1 MDTLVRCKAC
11 GYVMEAGKVGDK
23 CPACGVSSKQ
33 FEPYD
38 DKLSDGRRRLISLDI
53 HPVVVH
59 MPQAFAASLVI
70 LAALLAA
77 LGEGPLRVELL
88 DAATVLGAV
97 LPFSVAAAF
106 AAGLFDGKLRF
117 RRVTTPVLIRKM
129 IVGGFFFLASLAGGG
144 LVVFASLASKAA
156 LAGFAAMELLSLAA
170 GSTLGIWG
178 SRLVGARL
186 PGK

>member
-1 MDTLVRCKAC
+1 MDTLVRCKTC
-11 GYVMEAGKVGDK
+11 GYVMEAGKVGEK
-23 CPACGVSSKQ
+23 CPACGVSAKQ

-38 DKLSDGRRRLISLDI
+38 DKLSDRRRLLMSLDI

-59 MPQAFAASLVI
+59 LPQAFAASLVV
-70 LAALLAA
+70 LAALLSVLAD
-77 LGEGPLRVELL
+77 GPFRLELL
-88 DAATVLGAV
+88 DAARVLGAV

-117 RRVTTPVLIRKM
+117 RRVITPVLIRKM

-144 LVVFASLASKAA
+144 LAVFEGLTTRSA
-156 LAGFAAMELLSLAA
+156 LAGFGVAEILSLIA

>member
-1 MDTLVRCKAC
+1 MDTLVRCKTC

-23 CPACGVSSKQ
+23 CPACGVSAKQ

-38 DKLSDGRRRLISLDI
+38 DKLSDGRRLLMSLDI

-59 MPQAFAASLVI
+59 LPQAFAASLVV
-70 LAALLAA
+70 LALLLAVLA
-77 LGEGPLRVELL
+77 EGPFRVELFH
-88 DAATVLGAV
+88 AATVLGAA
-97 LPFSVAAAF
+97 LPFAVVAAF

-117 RRVTTPVLIRKM
+117 RRVTTPILIRKM
-129 IVGGFFFLASLAGGG
+129 IVGSCFFLASLAGGG
-144 LVVFASLASKAA
+144 LIVFAGLDSRRA
-156 LAGFAAMELLSLAA
+156 LAGFAVAEILSLAA
-170 GSTLGIWG
+170 GSALGIWG